1 MFLIIEMKT
10 HGIEPLII
18 SQDFNIVAY
27 FLIKMK
33 LLNFKWANKILIQY
47 NTEKM
52 FSIVPESWG

>member
-10 HGIEPLII
+10 HGIEPLAI
-18 SQDFNIVAY
+18 SQDSNIVAN

-47 NTEKM
+47 NTEKNV
-52 FSIVPESWG
+52 FYSP